1 MDNEPTEDTP
11 RPRSAVKRILM
22 VIAMA
27 ITAFHLFA
35 SFLWIAP
42 SSTMR
47 EVIPGDL
54 LSKYMIPMWGQSWSV
69 FAPEPINGDYYFDV
83 RAVITTD
90 TGEKTTEWVRAT
102 DVELDHSTYKL
113 FPPRSAGLGI
123 GVASDIKG
131 SWEDLPDD
139 QKAIVELDYFKG
151 DDSVDRLENKLEEY
165 DDPENTVPGY
175 LESEHTATAYA
186 TQVAKAVWGDDVQRV
201 QFKAARQNVVPFS
214 DRNDKSAERPN
225 IQPVPVGWRAL
236 VVEDHQSQE
245 EFTKYF
251 CSSDEVRCVSEL

>member
-1 MDNEPTEDTP
+1 MDNKPTEDTP
-11 RPRSAVKRILM
+11 RPRSAVKRTLM

-27 ITAFHLFA
+27 ITGFHLFA

-42 SSTMR
+42 SSTLR

-83 RAVITTD
+83 RAVIKTD
-90 TGEKTTEWVRAT
+90 KGEEITQWVRAT

-139 QKAIVELDYFKG
+139 QKAIVKLDYFKG
-151 DDSVDRLENKLEEY
+151 DDSVDRLETKLGEY
-165 DDPENTVPGY
+165 DDPKNTVSSY

-186 TQVAKAVWGDDVQRV
+186 TQVAKAIWGDDVQRV
-201 QFKAARQNVVPFS
+201 QYQAARRNVVPFA
-214 DRNDKSAERPN
+214 DRNDKNAERPD

-236 VVEDHQSQE
+236 VTEKHQSQE

-251 CSSDEVRCVSEL
+251 CSSDEVRCVGEQ